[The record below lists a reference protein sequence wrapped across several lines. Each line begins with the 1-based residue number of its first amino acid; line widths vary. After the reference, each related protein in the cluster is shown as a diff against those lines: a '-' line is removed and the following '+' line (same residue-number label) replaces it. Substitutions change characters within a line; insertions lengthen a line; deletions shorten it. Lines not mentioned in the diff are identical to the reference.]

1 MPPGINFLVYQLITL
16 EEMLGLEI
24 DFLLFGKEQDIIIS
38 QHVMLQ
44 MEIPTILLTLTIQQ
58 ISKDYGHIST
68 IHLDEHNQELLVSS
82 SLMEL
87 KLQAESNMM

>member
-1 MPPGINFLVYQLITL
+1 MQPGINYLVYQLITL
-16 EEMLGLEI
+16 EEMLDLEI

-38 QHVMLQ
+38 QHVTLQ

-58 ISKDYGHIST
+58 ILKDYGPTST
-68 IHLDEHNQELLVSS
+68 IHLEDLNPELLVSS

-87 KLQAESNMM
+87 KLQAEFNMT